1 MPPVWLTDNVSHT
14 GDFCILKEGCVIPY
28 GNDSVEGTFDYD
40 MVNDIILKAYPDKAS
55 YNTSLVLY
63 DNDLNRISYNVSVV
77 DGNVNI
83 LS

>member
-1 MPPVWLTDNVSHT
+1 MKNVPYT
-14 GDFCILKEGCVIPY
+14 RIPCFVKAGCVIPY
-28 GNDSVEGTFDYD
+28 GNDSEEGTFDYD

>member
-1 MPPVWLTDNVSHT
+1 
-14 GDFCILKEGCVIPY
+14 
-28 GNDSVEGTFDYD
+28 